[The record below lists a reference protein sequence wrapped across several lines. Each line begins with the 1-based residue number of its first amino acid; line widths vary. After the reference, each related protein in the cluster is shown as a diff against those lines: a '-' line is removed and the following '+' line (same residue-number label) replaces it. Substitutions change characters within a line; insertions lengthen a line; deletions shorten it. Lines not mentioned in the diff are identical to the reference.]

1 MVEQDEVVVQAE
13 LSREERDREGF
24 RNAIVISDSDDEG
37 ASSRPAAAVK
47 KTGAASSSSS
57 TSCNSA
63 GKRPA
68 TADPDDVKPDVKQ
81 IKPAP
86 AVKPQAHHPFHGAA
100 AGALQPT
107 DLEDLSFANPVKF
120 AHGRGPAAPRRAGFL
135 MVRLSAQGG
144 AADPPVLIGTGREA
158 TSVQLLDVLP
168 YEVTLSDGTHGNQV
182 WSAIRRL
189 ADPRNT
195 APSRYRQGQPL
206 IHVELQPPLPWRLK
220 RSQPPV
226 QVRLDVWLMPGIFDL
241 RISTWHSCASC
252 FYDIWLL
259 FDKLTPMVPFI
270 EPPRPPPV
278 KGEVALAPCGAASAS
293 RPISAAVPKATA
305 HSFTLAGLMRAMES
319 AGYDEMA
326 DPPGLQLTLY
336 PFQRQSLQ
344 WMFDRE
350 TQEGG
355 LNALFWREYP
365 SDKGGGDDHTFWYNP
380 MAGEL
385 RDHKLPMVTGGFL
398 CEEMG
403 LGKTVEMCALVLANP
418 YTARASA
425 AGRAMVRRS
434 AASPPTPTKATLV
447 ICPVVLLNQW
457 KAEISKCAGSRLKVY
472 VHHSDAARKENNR
485 DLTPFLDADVVLTTY
500 EVLRAE
506 VPWTW
511 SFRAILRMHWWRVVL
526 DESQK
531 VPKPTNER
539 SAMTAIAKAC
549 ADLSRT
555 HTWCMSGTP
564 VGSVV
569 DDLLGQ
575 LMVLGVEPYCSR
587 GDNGDAWWEREVTE
601 RWKARDKDA
610 LEVVHDLLGQIM
622 MRHSKEQTMGSADGQ
637 RTALVELPAKTEDVM
652 LVPLADASERVV
664 YGELERMSREDFLAG
679 EAAKAA
685 LAKAIASGSDPVRVN
700 RLRKVAQQF
709 SRDDLVSPRD
719 LQHVATH
726 VSALNLD
733 KDVGIE
739 RKLVVRAAR
748 TGAASTKKKSAAA
761 APHTVFGPMLLR
773 DAAAAATGGT
783 SARLHALLSKPDAHR
798 CGICKG
804 SFRANEDGIAG
815 SSSDEAPR
823 RLVPRLTPCGHL
835 FCQSCLGNSQQ
846 QRGDEAC
853 PECFAPD
860 AGLRSAMLLATPLDA
875 ASLDEADTAATEP
888 SLPAVET
895 SAWEIATPPPVAQLR
910 ELRVWSCDGQPCHD
924 DGSNN
929 GALSAAKKAKAAAI
943 ERAQARGATRAE
955 ANRAGCDAEAAYLAQ
970 VGFVGNGKK
979 ERQVTLDVDGMH
991 FCSQVC
997 AEAKFKRALIKENGL
1012 LVVGDEWD
1020 GDKLN
1025 GRQFPNQSQAL
1036 KALKEVIRA
1045 EPSYVTGTQWAGDAL
1060 YPSLQR
1066 EDAAASNAFTD
1077 AETNG
1082 RSQRLPNLANF
1093 PPEAP
1098 DGAFLAHLD
1107 AAGGPRSYGMHW
1119 PCYTGSK
1126 AVAALE
1132 EIERVHAAGE
1142 KIVVFSDC
1150 KPVLEVMH
1158 EAIRRKLGDGSV
1170 AFIFGDTAFDNRMQ
1184 ALRRFNENVGCYT
1197 LLLSVGACASGLTLT
1212 AANHCLLLDL
1222 QSHEG
1227 RELQLINRV
1236 WRIGQTR
1243 PVSVK
1248 RMVAAG
1254 TIEER
1259 MLHLRKRSKGL
1270 MATESDA
1277 DTMTVSRVD
1286 EGVESSTAEQS
1297 ERTEEL
1303 RYLFNATV

>member
-1 MVEQDEVVVQAE
+1 MAEDEVVVQAE
-13 LSREERDREGF
+13 LSREERDAKGF

-47 KTGAASSSSS
+47 KAGPSSSGASSS
-57 TSCNSA
+57 NSA

-86 AVKPQAHHPFHGAA
+86 APIPQAYQQF
-100 AGALQPT
+100 GALQPT
-107 DLEDLSFANPVKF
+107 DLEDLSFANAVKF
-120 AHGRGPAAPRRAGFL
+120 AHGRGPAAPRRAGSL
-135 MVRLSAQGG
+135 MVSLSAHGG
-144 AADPPVLIGTGREA
+144 PADPPVLIGTGREA

-168 YEVTLSDGTHGNQV
+168 YEVTLTDGTHGNQLFG
-182 WSAIRRL
+182 AIRRL

-206 IHVELQPPLPWRLK
+206 VHVEWQPALPWRLK
-220 RSQPPV
+220 RNQPPV
-226 QVRLDVWLMPGIFDL
+226 KVQLDVWLMPGIFDL

-259 FDKLTPMVPFI
+259 FDKMTPMAPFI

-278 KGEVALAPCGAASAS
+278 RGEVALAPCGAASAS
-293 RPISAAVPKATA
+293 RPSSAAAPKATA

-319 AGYDEMA
+319 AGYDEMV

-336 PFQRQSLQ
+336 PYQRQSLQ

-350 TQEGG
+350 TQAGG

-365 SDKGGGDDHTFWYNP
+365 SDKGGGDDHTYWYNP

-434 AASPPTPTKATLV
+434 AGASPPTPTKATLV
-447 ICPVVLLNQW
+447 VCPVVLLNQW
-457 KAEISKCAGSRLKVY
+457 KAEIFKIAGKRLKVY
-472 VHHSDAARKENNR
+472 IHHSDAARKESNK
-485 DLTPFLDADVVLTTY
+485 DLTPFLDADIVLTTY

-506 VPWTW
+506 VPWQW

-549 ADLSRT
+549 LDLSRT

-575 LMVLGVEPYCSR
+575 LIVLGVEPYCSR
-587 GDNGDAWWEREVTE
+587 GDNGDAFWEREVTE
-601 RWKARDKDA
+601 RWKSRDKDA

-622 MRHSKEQTMGSADGQ
+622 MRHSKGQTMVSADGQ
-637 RTALVELPAKTEDVM
+637 RTALVELPAKTEEVM

-679 EAAKAA
+679 GAAKAA
-685 LAKAIASGSDPVRVN
+685 LAKAIANGSDPKRVDK
-700 RLRKVAQQF
+700 LRKVAQQF
-709 SRDDLVSPRD
+709 RRDDLVSPRD

-733 KDVGIE
+733 KDTGIE
-739 RKLVVRAAR
+739 RKLAVRDAR
-748 TGAASTKKKSAAA
+748 TGAKQAAAASA

-773 DAAAAATGGT
+773 DAAAAATGGAA
-783 SARLHALLSKPDAHR
+783 ARLHALLSKPDAHR

-804 SFRANEDGIAG
+804 SFRANDGGAAG
-815 SSSDEAPR
+815 SSSDEAPC

-835 FCQSCLGNSQQ
+835 FCQSCLGNSTQ
-846 QRGDEAC
+846 QRGDECC

-875 ASLDEADTAATEP
+875 ASLDETDTAATEP

-895 SAWEIATPPPVAQLR
+895 SAWEITTPPPVAQLR

-924 DGSNN
+924 DMAGNN
-929 GALSAAKKAKAAAI
+929 GALAAAKKAKNSAMKQAL
-943 ERAQARGATRAE
+943 AQGATRA
-955 ANRAGCDAEAAYLAQ
+955 AAIRAGNDAEATHLQY
-970 VGFVGNGKK
+970 VGFAGNGKK

-1025 GRQFPNQSQAL
+1025 GQQFPNQSQAI
-1036 KALKEVIRA
+1036 KALKDVIRD
-1045 EPSYVTGTQWAGDAL
+1045 EPSYATGTQWAGDAL

-1066 EDAAASNAFTD
+1066 CQPCTSNSFTD
-1077 AETNG
+1077 AESNG
-1082 RSQRLPNLANF
+1082 RSQRLPSLAKF
-1093 PPEAP
+1093 PAEAP
-1098 DGAFLAHLD
+1098 GGAFLAHLD
-1107 AAGGPRSYGMHW
+1107 AAGGPRSYGMHF
-1119 PCYTGSK
+1119 PTHTGSK
-1126 AVAALE
+1126 AEAALK

-1150 KPVLEVMH
+1150 KPVLEVLH
-1158 EAIRRKLGDGSV
+1158 DAIRRKLGDGSV
-1170 AFIFGDTAFDNRMQ
+1170 AFIFGDTGFENRMQ
-1184 ALRRFNENVGCYT
+1184 ALRRFHENAGCYT

-1212 AANHCLLLDL
+1212 VANHCLLLDL

-1227 RELQLINRV
+1227 RELQLINRI

-1277 DTMTVSRVD
+1277 DTMAVSRVD

-1303 RYLFNATV
+1303 RYLLKATA